1 MPPPSGTSPN
11 SRLGFHQHFPSNTG
25 YNSFVES
32 FTDKNLCAV
41 YRSVLFSVDSK
52 IVSTVGFFCL
62 TVCAMPS
69 GREKISLKEGYVTIM
84 IIITS
89 LYFVLYQIIIHFFLV
104 RVYFIYIALYSSK
117 GMLTS

>member
-1 MPPPSGTSPN
+1 MPPSSGTSPN

-89 LYFVLYQIIIHFFLV
+89 LCFVLYQIIAHFFLE
-104 RVYFIYIALYSSK
+104 YISFILLFIQAK
-117 GMLTS
+117 EC